1 MGHIVDPYR
10 AISWIDF
17 FKASCKS
24 AEVFGG
30 EIHNTLILLLPKNL
44 A

>member
-1 MGHIVDPYR
+1 MKIDFQ
-10 AISWIDF
+10 IFSTNIDF
-17 FKASCKS
+17 FKASSKS

-30 EIHNTLILLLPKNL
+30 EIHNTLISRLPKNL